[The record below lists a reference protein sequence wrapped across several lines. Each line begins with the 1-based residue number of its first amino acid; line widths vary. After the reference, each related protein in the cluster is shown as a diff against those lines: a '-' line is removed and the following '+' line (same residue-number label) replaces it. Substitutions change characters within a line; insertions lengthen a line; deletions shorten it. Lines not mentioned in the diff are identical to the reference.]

1 MADQVVLDELQQAL
15 DEAFQ
20 GRDRVAMREV
30 YARVSAHLR
39 IPADMLAHLNEVPEG
54 RYTREEMAEAIN
66 GVIRRRGEQDSLG
79 LLRIPRQRP
88 VEVTPA
94 AERAVEDDTP
104 LEYLNPTGT
113 RPDDDDQTPRFREPG
128 A

>member
-79 LLRIPRQRP
+79 LLGIPRQRP
-88 VEVTPA
+88 VEETPA
-94 AERAVEDDTP
+94 AERAIEDDTP
-104 LEYLNPTGT
+104 LEYLNPTAT
-113 RPDDDDQTPRFREPG
+113 PPDDDQTPRFREPG

>member
-1 MADQVVLDELQQAL
+1 MADQAVLDELQQAL

-30 YARVSAHLR
+30 YARVSAHVR
-39 IPADMLAHLNEVPEG
+39 IPADMLTHLNELPEG
-54 RYTREEMAEAIN
+54 SYSREEMAEAIN
-66 GVIRRRGEQDSLG
+66 GVITRRGEQESLG
-79 LLRIPRQRP
+79 LLSVPRQRP
-88 VEVTPA
+88 VEETLA

-104 LEYLNPTGT
+104 LDYLNPTSTQPEDGQS
-113 RPDDDDQTPRFREPG
+113 PEFREPG

>member
-1 MADQVVLDELQQAL
+1 MADQAVLDELQEAL

-30 YARVSAHLR
+30 YARVSAHVRL
-39 IPADMLAHLNEVPEG
+39 PADMLAHLNELPEG
-54 RYTREEMAEAIN
+54 SYSREEMAEAIN
-66 GVIRRRGEQDSLG
+66 DVIRRRGEQDSLG

-88 VEVTPA
+88 VEESAA
-94 AERAVEDDTP
+94 AERAVADDTP
-104 LEYLNPTGT
+104 LDSLNPPPT
-113 RPDDDDQTPRFREPG
+113 RPDDGQAPEFREPG